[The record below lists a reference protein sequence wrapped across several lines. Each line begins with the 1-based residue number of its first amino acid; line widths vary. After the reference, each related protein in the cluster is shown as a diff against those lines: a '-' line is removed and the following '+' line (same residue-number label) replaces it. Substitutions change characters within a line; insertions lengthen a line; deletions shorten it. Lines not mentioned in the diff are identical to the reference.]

1 MAVLV
6 LIPSKL
12 PKLEYN
18 FLKSQI
24 TNIFMTIDFS
34 VPVFC

>member
-12 PKLEYN
+12 PKSEYN
-18 FLKSQI
+18 FLKSQM
-24 TNIFMTIDFS
+24 TNLFMTIVFS
-34 VPVFC
+34 VPVFY